1 MTSMKEVEIME
12 NISLYYFLA
21 GAVLLVFFIELLVNR
36 QLHLSIWKIVIF
48 TAAIVPIGAFC
59 GKLMRLIEAGTWI
72 GVSYYG
78 ALLIAPLPMII
89 VGILLKMKPVETLM
103 MCAPAGCI
111 ALVFM
116 KIQCIITGCCYG
128 RILWY
133 QDNGRPLRFPSQ
145 IVEMLVGIILLFV
158 IMKIIKSENHQKY
171 VYAWFL
177 LLYGSTRF
185 FLNLLRDTEP
195 FVLGMSAGCFWSLI
209 SCIIGGG
216 LLYYKFGF
224 KAKKKAALSKL

>member
-1 MTSMKEVEIME
+1 MDS
-12 NISLYYFLA
+12 ISLYYFLA
-21 GAVLLVFFIELLVNR
+21 GAVLLVFLIELLVNK
-36 QLHLSIWKIVIF
+36 QLHLPAWKIVVF
-48 TAAIVPIGAFC
+48 TIAIVPIGAFC
-59 GKLMRLIEAGTWI
+59 GKLMRLIEAGTWT

-78 ALLIAPLPMII
+78 ALLIAPFPMIV
-89 VGILLKMKPVETLM
+89 VGFLLKLKLTEALTL
-103 MCAPAGCI
+103 CAPAGCVT
-111 ALVFM
+111 LVLM
-116 KIQCIITGCCYG
+116 KIQCNISGCCFG

-133 QDNGRPLRFPSQ
+133 RDNGRPVRFPSQ

-158 IMKIIKSENHQKY
+158 LMKIIESEKHRKY

-209 SCIIGGG
+209 ACLIGGSVLFYAFRTKTSRTVG
-216 LLYYKFGF
+216 
-224 KAKKKAALSKL
+224 